1 MNRQTEQFDQAEDD
15 LLTDATSDEVLE
27 AAARGPQRWAVTDQL
42 NFTRRG
48 FCC

>member
-1 MNRQTEQFDQAEDD
+1 MNEQTDQFDEADD
-15 LLTDATSDEVLE
+15 DILTSTTSDEVLE
-27 AAARGPQRWAVTDQL
+27 AAARGAQWWAYTDQL